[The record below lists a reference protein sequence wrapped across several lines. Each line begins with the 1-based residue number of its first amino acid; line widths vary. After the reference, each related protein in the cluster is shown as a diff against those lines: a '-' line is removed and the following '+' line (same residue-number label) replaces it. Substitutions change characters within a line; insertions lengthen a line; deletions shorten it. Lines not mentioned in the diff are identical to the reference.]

1 VLCTSFGET
10 SALTTLRIGGDKALV
25 PDQNTEPPLPEGFLL
40 SVVVPVYNEVGT
52 LAQLLER
59 IRNSG
64 VPCEIIL
71 VDDGSTDGTRELLE
85 GWHDQEDLQ
94 ICLHGKNQGKGAALR
109 TGFAAAT
116 GDIVLIQDGDL
127 EYNPADYRR
136 LIDPILRDKAD
147 VVYGSRFQGGRS
159 HLYCWFY
166 AGNRLL
172 TMVSNVVNGLSLT
185 DMETC
190 YKVFRREVLSKLSPQ
205 LQENRFG
212 IEPEITA
219 RLAQMKDVRLCEV
232 PISYQSRSFAE
243 GKKIRLRDG
252 LRALWCI
259 FWYRVGR

>member
-1 VLCTSFGET
+1 VLSTSCGED
-10 SALTTLRIGGDKALV
+10 SALSPPQKIKAAEALV
-25 PDQNTEPPLPEGFLL
+25 PDKSPEYPEVFLL
-40 SVVVPVYNEVGT
+40 SVVVPVYNEVET

-59 IRNSG
+59 IRSSG

-71 VDDGSTDGTRELLE
+71 VDDGSTDGTRELIQSWPRQDDLVIRL
-85 GWHDQEDLQ
+85 HDTNL
-94 ICLHGKNQGKGAALR
+94 GKGAALR
-109 TGFAAAT
+109 TGFAVAA

-136 LIDPILRDKAD
+136 LIGPILCGEAD
-147 VVYGSRFQGGRS
+147 VVYGSRFQEGRS

-172 TMVSNVVNGLSLT
+172 TMVSNIVNGLSLT

-190 YKVFRREVLSKLSPQ
+190 YKVFRREVLSELAPQ
-205 LQENRFG
+205 LQEDRFG

-219 RLAQMKDVRLCEV
+219 RLARMQGVRIGEV
-232 PISYQSRSFAE
+232 AIFYQSRSFAE

-259 FWYRVGR
+259 VRYGVRR